1 MAAKDSTSCFGVKS
15 SGGNKRLADHRV
27 PSRIVAPKSATRKE
41 IKMKTILGC
50 ILSLLLYV
58 PLLAQKTPVLFQKVR
73 VFDGTKVIAETD
85 VLIQDGKI
93 KQIGPNLTVGEAK
106 VVDGAGKT
114 LLPGLIDAH
123 VHVQSAAS
131 LEQALLFGV
140 TTELDMMMS
149 PRLEFELKSTNRDD
163 RASFFSAGFPATVP
177 GGHGTEYGMDIP
189 TLILA
194 SDAEKFVESRIREGS
209 DYIKI
214 MYTAGV
220 QMPRMGPRLQL
231 SFSNSRPTLS
241 KETLAAVIAAAHK
254 NHRLAVVHIG
264 SEEGARDAILAG
276 ADGLAHLFHGS
287 SSRRDFGELVAEH
300 HAFVIPT
307 LSVLYSVCGPDSAGS
322 RLVKDPLLSP
332 YLSHEAKGRLKETF
346 PTARTNLVSCKA
358 APEALRQLK
367 AAGALIV
374 AGTDAP
380 NPGTTYGASL
390 HGELEMYVEDGLSP
404 TEALTAA
411 TSAPAQA
418 FHISDRGRIAPGLRA
433 DLLLVNGHPD
443 EDIKATRD
451 IVAVYKA
458 GMELERKHH

>member
-1 MAAKDSTSCFGVKS
+1 MKAILSCF
-15 SGGNKRLADHRV
+15 L
-27 PSRIVAPKSATRKE
+27 
-41 IKMKTILGC
+41 C
-50 ILSLLLYV
+50 LLLPA
-58 PLLAQKTPVLFQKVR
+58 PLLAQNVPVLFQKAR

-93 KQIGPNLTVGEAK
+93 KEIGPNLAVGEAK
-106 VVDGAGKT
+106 VVNGTGKT

-123 VHVQSAAS
+123 VHVHDAAS

-149 PRLEFELKSTNRDD
+149 PRLEQQLKQTDRDD

-177 GGHGTEYGMDIP
+177 GGHGTEYGLDIP
-189 TLILA
+189 TLRLP
-194 SDAEKFVESRIREGS
+194 SDAEAFVESRIREGS

-214 MYTAGV
+214 MYTAGAEL
-220 QMPRMGPRLQL
+220 PRMNP
-231 SFSNSRPTLS
+231 RPTLS
-241 KETLAAVIAAAHK
+241 KETLAAVVAAAHK

-264 SEEGARDAILAG
+264 SEMGARNAILAG
-276 ADGLAHLFHGS
+276 ADGLAHLFRGHS
-287 SSRRDFGELVAEH
+287 SPRDFGDLVAEH

-322 RLVKDPLLSP
+322 KLVKDPLLSP
-332 YLSHEAKGRLKETF
+332 YLSHEAKSRLKETF
-346 PTARTNLVSCKA
+346 PSARTNLVSCKA

-390 HGELEMYVEDGLSP
+390 HGELEMYVEDGLTP
-404 TEALTAA
+404 IEALTAA
-411 TSAPAQA
+411 TSSPAQA

-443 EDIKATRD
+443 ENIKATRD
-451 IVAVYKA
+451 IQAVYKS
-458 GMELERKHH
+458 GIELERKRR

>member
-1 MAAKDSTSCFGVKS
+1 M
-15 SGGNKRLADHRV
+15 R
-27 PSRIVAPKSATRKE
+27 
-41 IKMKTILGC
+41 TILTG
-50 ILSLLLYV
+50 LFYLLLSAGAW
-58 PLLAQKTPVLFQKVR
+58 AQKTPILFQKVR

-85 VLIQDGKI
+85 VLIQGGKI
-93 KQIGPNLTVGEAK
+93 KEIGPNLVVGEAQ

-123 VHVQSAAS
+123 VHVHSAET

-149 PRLEFELKSTNRDD
+149 PRLEQQLKLADRED
-163 RASFFSAGFPATVP
+163 RAQFFSAGFPATVP

-189 TLILA
+189 TLIMP

-220 QMPRMGPRLQL
+220 QLPRMTPRLAQSL
-231 SFSNSRPTLS
+231 SNPRPTLS
-241 KETLAAVIAAAHK
+241 KDTLAAVIAAAHK
-254 NHRLAVVHIG
+254 NQRLAVVHIG
-264 SEEGARDAILAG
+264 SEEGARTAILAG

-287 SSRRDFGELVAEH
+287 SSHRDFGELVAEH

-307 LSVLYSVCGPDSAGS
+307 LSVLYSLCGPDSAGS
-322 RLVKDPLLSP
+322 KLVKDPLLAP
-332 YLSHEAKGRLKETF
+332 YLSHDAKSRLKDTF
-346 PTARTNLVSCKA
+346 PAARTNLVSCKA

-367 AAGALIV
+367 SAGALIV

-390 HGELEMYVEDGLSP
+390 HGELEMYVEDGLTP

-443 EDIKATRD
+443 ENIKATRD
-451 IVAVYKA
+451 IQAVYKA
-458 GMELERKHH
+458 GVKLDRKRH

>member
-1 MAAKDSTSCFGVKS
+1 
-15 SGGNKRLADHRV
+15 
-27 PSRIVAPKSATRKE
+27 
-41 IKMKTILGC
+41 MKA
-50 ILSLLLYV
+50 ILSCVISFLLPV
-58 PLLAQKTPVLFQKVR
+58 ALLAQKTPVLFQKVR
-73 VFDGTKVIAETD
+73 VFDGVKVISETD
-85 VLIQDGKI
+85 VLIENGRI
-93 KQIGPNLTVGEAK
+93 KEIGPNLPAGGAR
-106 VVDGAGKT
+106 VVNGAGKT

-123 VHVQSAAS
+123 VHVHGAEA

-149 PRLEFELKSTNRDD
+149 PRLEYELKSTDKDD
-163 RASFFSAGFPATVP
+163 RAAFFSAGFPATVP
-177 GGHGTEYGMDIP
+177 GGHGTEYGLEIP
-189 TLILA
+189 TLILP
-194 SDAEKFVESRIREGS
+194 SDAEAFVESRIREGS

-220 QMPRMGPRLQL
+220 QIPRMGPRLAITL
-231 SFSNSRPTLS
+231 GNERPTLS
-241 KETLAAVIAAAHK
+241 KDTLAALIAAAHK

-264 SEEGARDAILAG
+264 SEEGARNAILAD

-287 SSRRDFGELVAEH
+287 SSHRDFGEMVAEH

-307 LSVLYSVCGPDSAGS
+307 LSVLYSVCGPDSGGGK
-322 RLVKDPLLSP
+322 LVKDPLLAP
-332 YLSHEAKGRLKETF
+332 FLSHEARSRLKEVF
-346 PTARTNLVSCKA
+346 PSSRTNLVSCKA

-390 HGELEMYVEDGLSP
+390 HGELAMYVEDGLTP
-404 TEALTAA
+404 TEALVAA

-418 FHISDRGRIAPGLRA
+418 FHMPDRGRIAPGLRA
-433 DLLLVNGHPD
+433 DLLLVNGDPD

-458 GMELERKHH
+458 GVELERKHR